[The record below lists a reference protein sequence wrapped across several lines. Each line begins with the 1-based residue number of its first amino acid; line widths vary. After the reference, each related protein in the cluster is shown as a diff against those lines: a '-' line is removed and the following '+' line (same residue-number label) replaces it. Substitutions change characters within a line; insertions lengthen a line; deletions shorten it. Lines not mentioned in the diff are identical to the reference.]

1 MSSSPPPSATPP
13 PLPPEGAAG
22 QALDRGP
29 YEVIRGR
36 LATQADELRQ
46 RMQRLNDA
54 RREVFGAIP
63 TELLATG
70 RITTAHNCTPRDITP
85 VGNQFVL
92 GYNVHLGLKSE
103 TGLTDVFAVH
113 ELRGLEFHEQPLDL
127 LNAQA
132 FVSDFRQVYKYYRG
146 TQFLRFLAAPPYL
159 YFLFQTG
166 KSPSDVKA
174 FKWIL
179 RDAGSDAFS
188 RQGSDAGLRS
198 LRSNSGS
205 DPLLRREMVSNPIPA
220 ENQVVL
226 EYIDNRSEHDLK
238 LPPQHDFLWTRTHRD
253 LHRGGRHPHISIE
266 DVIFVEAV
274 GGDLTIKVE
283 DNTADGAGIYREPV
297 DDPDQTLD
305 DAEIFYALVG
315 NIVLLKIRPFRE
327 TAWRYLAF
335 NRRTQT
341 VQRIDTI
348 GQACVRLPEDHGLIF
363 TNGYFLQT
371 GEFRTYESQLTD
383 LRFERRIP
391 ASNGEDHLYVFYSPS
406 TGQFVLLAYNM
417 IQQQAQ
423 PPLQCHG
430 FSFFPDGRMVVFRSD
445 SQPQKHHALQIWQ
458 TPFVAE
464 GRNPTVKTDS
474 PLCRIGNRDIVRGLA
489 ECQEIFTLCTKDD
502 AWEGLYIELVRRTT
516 NLLDAHQWLGEAA
529 AMDTA
534 TTLRQIRETAQ
545 AAISEFEKVTR
556 IRTRNR
562 GQFDE
567 TKKAVDAAIRQAAT
581 TRCENVD
588 QHVAVLAALRQSRGQ
603 LISLKELKYIDL
615 AAVDQLEKAVIG
627 QTEKQSLAC
636 IGFLAQPSAL
646 QPWHQQMAVHR
657 SAIPGIATALDG
669 RKLDEALVRE
679 SGELQLLIDIV
690 SNLKIDDTL
699 RRTQIIDDVS
709 SIYTEINQARA
720 ELKNRVRD
728 LQSVEGSAEF
738 SSQLKLLGQ
747 AVINYLDICDTPQKC
762 DELLTKMMVQVEE
775 VEGRFAEFD
784 EFIVQLAE
792 KREEIRSAFDARKLQ
807 LSEARNRRAA
817 ALVTA
822 TERILTGIRG
832 RVASLDSA
840 DAIHSFFAADLM
852 AEKVRDLIGQLQTLG
867 ESVKV
872 DDLQS
877 RLKTAR
883 EEAVRQLLDRKELF
897 VDGQNAIRFGP
908 HQFTVNTSPLDL
920 TTLVRDGQLC
930 FHLTGTRFMEPLANP
945 ELDSLRDVW
954 DQEAV
959 SENRDVYRGEFLAW
973 QVFREAM
980 GADGGSRPGSDA
992 NSRSRRAGIRSELG
1006 SDPLPVPPGPLDV
1019 AALAAFS
1026 SEQLLEHVRHFAA
1039 PRYRESYTK
1048 GVHDHDAALILA
1060 GLVKFQ
1066 LTSPL
1071 LRFDGSTRGL
1081 VLMFDQ
1087 VTRQADHFIELD
1099 AAISRNVKGLREQIG
1114 SLAAASQLGLTNH
1127 GRNRLIGLVAEQ
1139 FRSFQQA
1146 WRGRSMAP
1154 PAPAALGGEKGARGG
1169 LTKSEPE
1176 ALAETADSTFNT
1188 NPRKSASASGSQELA
1203 VLSVGAGGEGPTAQ
1217 LFHSVS
1223 PVAAAELFFES
1234 IAAGKAIV
1242 SEAALMLA
1250 TEVCAAMGIASLPS
1264 AEIAGW
1270 PGRVETARDWVAAK
1284 VAGQNPVPADDL
1296 LDEVAAV
1303 MALGGSDPL
1312 PGPVAHASGSLLDAA
1327 PKVNRLAGQGRVEI
1341 GGLLGDHPQ
1350 IAGGKY
1356 TLDFAG
1362 YFRRIEDFVRRVQP
1376 RFDQFHQLKSA
1387 LIAARRDELK
1397 LGELQARVLTSF
1409 VRNRLVNDIYLPLI
1423 GTNLAKQIGT
1433 AGEQKRTDLMG
1444 MLLLIS
1450 PPGYGKTTLMEYIA
1464 SRLGITFVKINGPAL
1479 SHRTTSLDPA
1489 DAPNA
1494 AAREEINRLNLALE
1508 MGDNVMIY
1516 VDDIQHCDPE
1526 FLQKF
1531 ISLCDATRKI
1541 EGVWRGKSRTYDL
1554 RGRKVCVVMAGNPYT
1569 ESGEKFRIPDM
1580 LANRADTWNLGDV
1593 IGQNREAFELSYIE
1607 NAVTSNPVLQ
1617 RLASGSRDDL
1627 FTLIRLAA
1635 GDELSGTT
1643 LEGSF
1648 AADEISEITSVLKKL
1663 LRIRG
1668 VLLQVNRQYI
1678 DSAAQADAYRTE
1690 PPFRLQGSYRDM
1702 NKLAERVL
1710 PIMNDQEVEQV
1721 ILDHYVNQAQ
1731 TLTTGAEANL
1741 LRFRELLGLLSP
1753 EQVQRWD
1760 DIKRTFRRNL
1770 VLGQAGSDNAAAQVI
1785 AQIATLGEGLH
1796 DIRKAV
1802 DAGMRNWLGQAE
1814 KSAADPL
1821 RQLTLTS
1828 LGGAAAE
1835 LTRCNTALDQIRIA
1849 LAALSEAATL
1859 RAATPAP
1866 IEVKNS
1872 VPTIFLEIIRY
1883 QHETI
1888 AQWLDP
1894 LTKLSESL
1902 PAATP
1907 LVKAAKKVSRN
1918 YKKVIDQ
1925 LEASG
1930 EPDPE

>member
-1 MSSSPPPSATPP
+1 MSSSPPPPATPAP
-13 PLPPEGAAG
+13 SPEGPAPS
-22 QALDRGP
+22 ALDRGP
-29 YEVIRGR
+29 YEIIRGR
-36 LATQADELRQ
+36 LSAQADDLRQ
-46 RMQRLNDA
+46 RMQRLNEA

-85 VGNQFVL
+85 VGNRFLL

-103 TGLTDVFAVH
+103 TELADVFAIH
-113 ELRGLEFHEQPLDL
+113 ELRGLEFHEQPLEL
-127 LNAQA
+127 LNAPA
-132 FVSDFRQVYKYYRG
+132 FLSDFRQTYKYYRN
-146 TQFLRFLAAPPYL
+146 TQFLRFLAAAPYL

-174 FKWIL
+174 FKWVL
-179 RDAGSDAFS
+179 R
-188 RQGSDAGLRS
+188 
-198 LRSNSGS
+198 N
-205 DPLLRREMVSNPIPA
+205 ET
-220 ENQVVL
+220 L
-226 EYIDNRSEHDLK
+226 EYVDNRSEHDLK
-238 LPPQHDFLWTRTHRD
+238 LPPQHDFTWTRTHRD
-253 LHRGGRHPHISIE
+253 LHRTGKHPHISIG

-283 DNTADGAGIYREPV
+283 DNTDDGAGIYREPV

-315 NIVLLKIRPFRE
+315 NIILLKIRPFRE

-383 LRFERRIP
+383 LQFERRIP

-430 FSFFPDGRMVVFRSD
+430 FSFFDDGRMVVFRCD
-445 SQPQKHHALQIWQ
+445 PQPQKHHALQIWQ

-464 GRNPTVKTDS
+464 GRNPAVKTDS
-474 PLCRIGNRDIVRGLA
+474 PLFRIGNRDIVRGLA
-489 ECQEIFTLCTKDD
+489 ECQEILTLCAKDD
-502 AWEGLYIELVRRTT
+502 AWEGLYVELVRRTT
-516 NLLDAHQWLGEAA
+516 NLLDAHHWLGEAA
-529 AMDTA
+529 AMDPATA
-534 TTLRQIRETAQ
+534 LRQIRETAQ

-556 IRTRNR
+556 IRSRNR
-562 GQFDE
+562 AQFEE
-567 TKKAVDAAIRQAAT
+567 TKKATEAAIRQAVT

-588 QHVAVLAALRQSRGQ
+588 QHVAILAALRQARGQ
-603 LISLKELKYIDL
+603 LVSLRELKYIDL
-615 AAVDQLEKAVIG
+615 AAVDQLEKSVIG
-627 QTEKQSLAC
+627 QTEKQSHAC
-636 IGFLAQPSAL
+636 IEFLAQPAAL
-646 QPWHQQMAVHR
+646 QPWHDRMATHR
-657 SAIPGIATALDG
+657 AAIPGVNTALDG

-709 SIYTEINQARA
+709 SIYTDINQARA

-728 LQSVEGSAEF
+728 LQSVEGAAEF
-738 SSQLKLLGQ
+738 ASQLKLLGQ

-784 EFIVQLAE
+784 EFVVQLAE

-807 LSEARNRRAA
+807 LGEARNRRAA

-822 TERILTGIRG
+822 AERILSGIRG
-832 RVASLDSA
+832 RVATFDSV
-840 DAIHSFFAADLM
+840 DAINSFFAADLM
-852 AEKVRDLIGQLQTLG
+852 AEKVRDLVAQLQSFG
-867 ESVKV
+867 ETVKV
-872 DDLQS
+872 DDLQG

-883 EEAVRQLLDRKELF
+883 EDAVRQLQDRKELF
-897 VDGQNAIRFGP
+897 VDGQNAIRFGQ
-908 HQFTVNTSPLDL
+908 HQFTVNTSPLEL

-930 FHLTGTRFMEPLANP
+930 FHLTGTRFMEPLASAG
-945 ELDSLRDVW
+945 LDEFRDVQ
-954 DQEAV
+954 DQEIV
-959 SENRDVYRGEFLAW
+959 SENREVYRGEFLAW
-973 QVFREAM
+973 LVLAEAL

-992 NSRSRRAGIRSELG
+992 FSRSFRNEKG
-1006 SDPLPVPPGPLDV
+1006 SDPLPRRDPPLAPGPGKVDLAGL
-1019 AALAAFS
+1019 AALS
-1026 SEQLLEHVRHFAA
+1026 PDQLLEHVRQFAA

-1060 GLVKFQ
+1060 ALVRLQ
-1066 LTSPL
+1066 QETPL
-1071 LRFDGSTRGL
+1071 LRFDGATRGL
-1081 VLMFDQ
+1081 VLVFDQ
-1087 VTRQADHFIELD
+1087 VTRNSSQPGEVCS
-1099 AAISRNVKGLREQIG
+1099 AIARSVAGLREQIV
-1114 SLAAASQLGLTNH
+1114 SLAAARRFGSAGQ
-1127 GRNRLIGLVAEQ
+1127 GRNRLIALVAAQ
-1139 FRSFQQA
+1139 IRAFLQA
-1146 WRGRSMAP
+1146 WHTSTATP
-1154 PAPAALGGEKGARGG
+1154 PGAATLGGER
-1169 LTKSEPE
+1169 
-1176 ALAETADSTFNT
+1176 
-1188 NPRKSASASGSQELA
+1188 
-1203 VLSVGAGGEGPTAQ
+1203 GAGGEGPSAH
-1217 LFHSVS
+1217 LFSSVS
-1223 PVAAAELFFES
+1223 PLAAAELFFES
-1234 IAAGKAIV
+1234 ISAGHTIV
-1242 SEAALMLA
+1242 SESAQTLA
-1250 TEVCAAMGIASLPS
+1250 GKVSAAMGTAKLPDV
-1264 AEIAGW
+1264 ELAGW
-1270 PGRVETARDWVAAK
+1270 LGRVETARDWIAASSAEQK
-1284 VAGQNPVPADDL
+1284 PASVDEC
-1296 LDEVAAV
+1296 LDEAAAILAIRAGAVA
-1303 MALGGSDPL
+1303 D
-1312 PGPVAHASGSLLDAA
+1312 ASGSLVEA
-1327 PKVNRLAGQGRVEI
+1327 PGDLTLAGHGRIELS
-1341 GGLLGDHPQ
+1341 GLLGDHPQ
-1350 IAGGKY
+1350 ITSGQY
-1356 TLDFAG
+1356 ILDFAG
-1362 YFRRIEDFVRRVQP
+1362 FFRRLEDFVQHVQP
-1376 RFDQFHQLKSA
+1376 RFEQFHQLKSS
-1387 LIAARRDELK
+1387 LISSRREELK
-1397 LGELQARVLTSF
+1397 LGELQAKVLTSF

-1423 GTNLAKQIGT
+1423 GANLAKQIGT

-1479 SHRTTSLDPA
+1479 GHHTTSLDPA

-1580 LANRADTWNLGDV
+1580 LANRADTYNLGDV
-1593 IGQNREAFELSYIE
+1593 IGQNREAFELSYLE

-1617 RLASGSRDDL
+1617 RLATGSRDDL

-1635 GDELSGTT
+1635 GDESSGAT

-1648 AADEISEITSVLKKL
+1648 AADEIGEITSVLKKL

-1710 PIMNDQEVEQV
+1710 PIMNDGEVEQL
-1721 ILDHYVNQAQ
+1721 ILDHYTNQAQ

-1741 LRFRELLGLLSP
+1741 LRFRELLGILTP
-1753 EQVQRWD
+1753 AEAQRWD
-1760 DIKRTFRRNL
+1760 DIKRTFKRNL
-1770 VLGQAGSDNAAAQVI
+1770 VLGAAGSDNAAAQVI

-1796 DIRKAV
+1796 EIRKAV
-1802 DAGMRNWLGQAE
+1802 ESGVGRWVTQTE
-1814 KSAADPL
+1814 KSASDPL

-1828 LGGAAAE
+1828 LGGAASE
-1835 LTRCNTALDQIRIA
+1835 LTKCNSALDQIRTA
-1849 LAALSEAATL
+1849 LATLAEAAAL

-1872 VPTIFLEIIRY
+1872 VPTVFLEIIRY
-1883 QHETI
+1883 QHQTI
-1888 AQWLDP
+1888 EKWLDP
-1894 LTKLSESL
+1894 LSRMAESL
-1902 PAATP
+1902 PP
-1907 LVKAAKKVSRN
+1907 AKELAKTARKVSRN
-1918 YKKVIDQ
+1918 YKKIIDQ
-1925 LEASG
+1925 LEAS
-1930 EPDPE
+1930 EEKAVTPSDAAVDDSPLPDE